1 MDLVSIILLSVALG
15 MDCFSVSL
23 TQGLCQRNRDPRAWL
38 MALLFGLF
46 QGGMPLIGYGI
57 GTLFVDIVTRYA
69 PWIALVLLGFIGIHM
84 ILDSLKKEA
93 QTTEQANWS
102 FVHLILL
109 AIATSIDALA
119 TGVLFVAN
127 PARLWIAIAIIA
139 MGSFVLS
146 GIGYA
151 LGVMVGKRL
160 RLNAGLIG
168 GIILILIGIKIC
180 VEGLCS

>member
-1 MDLVSIILLSVALG
+1 

-23 TQGLCQRNRDPRAWL
+23 TQGLYQRAWTPRAWL

-57 GTLFVDIVTRYA
+57 GTLFLDLVTRYA
-69 PWIALVLLGFIGIHM
+69 PWIALILLGFVGVHM
-84 ILDSLKKEA
+84 ILDSLRPDA
-93 QTTEQANWS
+93 QESGSANWD

-119 TGVLFVAN
+119 TGVLFVTE
-127 PARLWIAIAIIA
+127 PDRLWIAVLIIAI
-139 MGSFVLS
+139 GSLVLS

-151 LGVMVGKRL
+151 LGVVVGKRL
-160 RLNAGLIG
+160 RLNVGIIG
-168 GIILILIGIKIC
+168 GVMLILIGIKIC

>member
-1 MDLVSIILLSVALG
+1 MDIVSIIFLSVALG
-15 MDCFSVSL
+15 MDCMSVSL
-23 TQGLCQRNRDPRAWL
+23 TQGLYQRRWDARLGL

-57 GTLFVDIVTRYA
+57 GSLFLDLVTRYA
-69 PWIALVLLGFIGIHM
+69 PWIALILLGFIGVHM
-84 ILDSLKKEA
+84 ILDALRPET
-93 QTTEQANWS
+93 QEQGSANWN

-119 TGVLFVAN
+119 TGVLFVTE
-127 PARLWIAIAIIA
+127 PDRLWIAVAIIA
-139 MGSFVLS
+139 LGSFLMS
-146 GIGYA
+146 IMGYA
-151 LGVMVGKRL
+151 IGVFVGKRL
-160 RLNAGLIG
+160 RFNAGILG

>member
-15 MDCFSVSL
+15 MDCFSVSV
-23 TQGLCQRNRDPRAWL
+23 TQGLSQRAWNLRAWL

-57 GTLFVDIVTRYA
+57 GTLFLDMVTRYA
-69 PWIALVLLGFIGIHM
+69 PWIALILLGFLGIHM
-84 ILDSLKKEA
+84 ILDSLRPEA
-93 QTTEQANWS
+93 AEQGSANWS

-119 TGVLFVAN
+119 TGVLFVTE
-127 PARLWIAIAIIA
+127 PERLWIAVLIIAI
-139 MGSFVLS
+139 GSFVLS
-146 GIGYA
+146 AIGYA
-151 LGVMVGKRL
+151 LGVVVGKRL
-160 RLNAGLIG
+160 RLNAGMLG